1 MFSSEYYE
9 FFKNTYFEEHLL
21 MIFVI
26 LISLIFESPT
36 QLSAFKSYENCEHPI
51 LRNQIESFTEHAK
64 MSQDHK
70 NRKISSLHENIAFL
84 QNELQE
90 KNKVIKSLMETQTA
104 VLDVV
109 ANLRQQPNTLE
120 QNVTKTLSQEKFHQ
134 RSHSYRN
141 KNQSREEQRKRNQEV
156 RKEKK

>member
-1 MFSSEYYE
+1 
-9 FFKNTYFEEHLL
+9 
-21 MIFVI
+21 
-26 LISLIFESPT
+26 
-36 QLSAFKSYENCEHPI
+36 
-51 LRNQIESFTEHAK
+51 
-64 MSQDHK
+64 
-70 NRKISSLHENIAFL
+70 
-84 QNELQE
+84 
-90 KNKVIKSLMETQTA
+90 METQTA